1 MIIIWKVIKVSDESI
16 QFFFINKRK
25 TNQIINL
32 SNNFNLSILLFHTLE
47 FNDYFNQTS
56 SSKVFHCWCCFLH
69 QKRKRIQIGSK
80 TSNQPY
86 PHIFTCQR
94 HFIRF
99 ELLYSFI
106 LFLGGPMYKVV
117 VESPAFKEKTKLE
130 QHKMV
135 MDALSDDMDQI
146 HAINVKTRTPSEL
159 NVMSLG
165 LGIMP

>member
-1 MIIIWKVIKVSDESI
+1 
-16 QFFFINKRK
+16 
-25 TNQIINL
+25 
-32 SNNFNLSILLFHTLE
+32 
-47 FNDYFNQTS
+47 
-56 SSKVFHCWCCFLH
+56 
-69 QKRKRIQIGSK
+69 
-80 TSNQPY
+80 
-86 PHIFTCQR
+86 
-94 HFIRF
+94 
-99 ELLYSFI
+99 
-106 LFLGGPMYKVV
+106 MYKVV